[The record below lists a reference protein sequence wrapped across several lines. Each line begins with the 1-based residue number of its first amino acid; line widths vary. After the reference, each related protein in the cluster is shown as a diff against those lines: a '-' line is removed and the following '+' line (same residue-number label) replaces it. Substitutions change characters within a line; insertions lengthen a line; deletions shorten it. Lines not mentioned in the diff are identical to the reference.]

1 MSNFTTEN
9 NLTIKSYNGLREQ
22 LKPSWRG
29 ILKPENKLIPLTV
42 EKTNKLKN
50 DIYQAESF
58 LNNYGY
64 TIHGSN
70 IMDVGC
76 YAGIQCYAA
85 IELGAK
91 SSKGIDIPEYFTLQ
105 TTGKNINNN
114 NDVEE
119 HSNLYTQKR
128 KEASAAFSP
137 ETLSKVSFEDL
148 SIHDLKEKE
157 KYDIIF
163 SWETLE
169 HVIDNNKGF
178 ANIYNALVPGGV
190 SLHTYNPFFSIT
202 GGHSL
207 CTTNAPWGHARMTV
221 NDFKKYTEENLP
233 NDVPDDFIDISLNFF
248 TQNLNRMTQR
258 DLKQILVDNGFE
270 ILEFIPHVKY
280 NMMQNIDNEIFYQIK
295 QLYPT
300 VTITDLISDYV
311 TVLIKKPE

>member
-1 MSNFTTEN
+1 MSNFITEN
-9 NLTIKSYNGLREQ
+9 NLTIKSYDGLREQ

-114 NDVEE
+114 NDIKE

-137 ETLSKVSFEDL
+137 EVLSKVSFEDL

-169 HVIDNNKGF
+169 HVIDNNQGF

-207 CTTNAPWGHARMTV
+207 CTTNAPWGHARMTI

-233 NDVPDDFIDISLNFF
+233 NDVPDDFIDVSLNFF

-280 NMMQNIDNEIFYQIK
+280 NMMQNINNEIFYQIK

-311 TVLIKKPE
+311 TILIKKPE

>member
-9 NLTIKSYNGLREQ
+9 NSIIESLDGLKEQ

-29 ILKPENKLIPLTV
+29 ILKPENKLIPLTI
-42 EKTNKLKN
+42 EKTHNLKK
-50 DIYQAESF
+50 DTYEAESL

-64 TIHGSN
+64 TIKDSN
-70 IMDVGC
+70 IMDIGC

-85 IELGAK
+85 AELGAK
-91 SSKGIDIPEYFTLQ
+91 SAKGIDIPEYFTLQ
-105 TTGKNINNN
+105 TTGKDINNN
-114 NDVEE
+114 SDIEE

-128 KEASAAFSP
+128 KEASTAFSP
-137 ETLSKVSFEDL
+137 EILSKVSFEDL
-148 SIHDLKEKE
+148 SVHDLKEKE

-169 HVIDNNKGF
+169 HIIDNEKGF
-178 ANIYNALVPGGV
+178 KNIYDALVPGGI

-221 NDFKKYTEENLP
+221 DDFEKYTKENLP
-233 NDVPDDFIDISLNFF
+233 QDVPDDFLEISLNFF

-258 DLKQILVDNGFE
+258 DLKQILVNNGFS
-270 ILEFIPHVKY
+270 ILEFIPHVNY
-280 NMMQNIDNEIFYQIK
+280 NLLKNINNEIFYQIK

-300 VTITDLISDYV
+300 VQLVDLISGYV
-311 TVLIKKPE
+311 TILIKKPE